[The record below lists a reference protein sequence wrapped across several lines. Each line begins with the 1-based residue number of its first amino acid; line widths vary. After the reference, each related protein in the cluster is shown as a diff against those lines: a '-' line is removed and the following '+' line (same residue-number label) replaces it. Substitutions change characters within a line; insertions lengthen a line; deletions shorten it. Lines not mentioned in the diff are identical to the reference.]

1 MRVNGALL
9 GQCINKNVSIIGTIQ
24 LVCNICIILISKKVA
39 NLYIFYCNIFQI
51 HPSNKAFNI
60 MTSDNFN
67 VVVNLKT
74 PVSNNVAGLVEVHGI
89 CEGPSSIA
97 CDYYIVFPYNLANTY
112 STYK

>member
-24 LVCNICIILISKKVA
+24 L
-39 NLYIFYCNIFQI
+39 I

-112 STYK
+112 NADLDNEAIKIAFRVPNNPWQ